1 MNRHVGSLQW
11 AALGGGA
18 LNRQDRLRLI
28 GQVMLTRIGQL
39 PEPVRRQL
47 GFTDSATARVDL
59 EAIRLPDSPAA
70 LRASEH
76 CQQLSAPWL
85 FNHCLRTYVWAAL
98 LAQVDHI
105 KFDAELLFVASA
117 LHDLGL
123 TAEHSCQEAGCACF
137 AVEGARAAQRF
148 ATQLG
153 WPAERSERLA
163 EAISLHLNV
172 RVGLGQGA
180 EAHLL
185 HEGAAL
191 DVIGARIR
199 QLGPRAIATTLER
212 YPRLDIKSQLA
223 PAIKEQARLRPN
235 SRAEFLVG
243 LGFTRMI
250 RAAPLGD

>member
-1 MNRHVGSLQW
+1 MNRHVGSLHW
-11 AALGGGA
+11 ATLTGGA
-18 LNRQDRLRLI
+18 LRREDRLRLVA
-28 GQVMLTRIGQL
+28 QTMLTRLGQL
-39 PEPVRRQL
+39 PERLRRQL
-47 GFTDSATARVDL
+47 GFADATATRLDL
-59 EAIRLPDSPAA
+59 TAIRLPDSPAA

-76 CQQLSAPWL
+76 SQLLSAPWL
-85 FNHCLRTYVWAAL
+85 FNHCQRTYIWAAL
-98 LAQVDHI
+98 LAQVERI
-105 KFDAELLFVASA
+105 EFDAELLFIACT

-123 TAEHSCQEAGCACF
+123 TAAHSCQEPGCACF

-148 ATQLG
+148 VTQLG

-191 DVIGARIR
+191 DVIGVRIH

-212 YPRLDIKSQLA
+212 YPRLGFKSQLV
-223 PAIKEQARLRPN
+223 PAIKQQARLRPN
-235 SRAEFLVG
+235 SRAAFLLG
-243 LGFTRMI
+243 LGFSQMI
-250 RAAPLGD
+250 RTTPLEE

>member
-1 MNRHVGSLQW
+1 MNRQVGSLHW
-11 AALGGGA
+11 AAQGGGA
-18 LNRQDRLRLI
+18 LRRQDRLRLV
-28 GQVMLTRIGQL
+28 GQAMLTRIGQL
-39 PEPVRRQL
+39 PERLRRQL
-47 GFTDSATARVDL
+47 GFADAAAARIDL
-59 EAIRLPDSPAA
+59 TAIRLPDSPAA

-76 CQQLSAPWL
+76 SQLLSAPWL

-98 LAQVDHI
+98 LAQVERI
-105 KFDAELLFVASA
+105 EFDSELLFVACA

-123 TAEHSCQEAGCACF
+123 TAAHSCQESGCACF

-153 WPAERSERLA
+153 WQAERSERLA

-191 DVIGARIR
+191 DVIGARIH
-199 QLGPRAIATTLER
+199 QLGPHAIATTLER
-212 YPRLDIKSQLA
+212 YPRLGFKNGLV
-223 PAIKEQARLRPN
+223 PAIKQQAHLRPN
-235 SRAEFLVG
+235 SRAAFLLD
-243 LGFTRMI
+243 LGFSRMI
-250 RAAPLGD
+250 RAAPLGE

>member
-1 MNRHVGSLQW
+1 MTRHVGSLHW
-11 AALGGGA
+11 AAQTNGA
-18 LNRQDRLRLI
+18 LRRQDRLHLI
-28 GQVMLTRIGQL
+28 GQVLLTRLGQL
-39 PEPVRRQL
+39 PERVRRQL
-47 GFTDSATARVDL
+47 GFGDGAAARIDL
-59 EAIRLPDSPAA
+59 TTIRLPDSPDA

-85 FNHCLRTYVWAAL
+85 FNHCLRTYVWAVL
-98 LAQVDHI
+98 LAQVDRI
-105 KFDAELLFVASA
+105 SFDAELLFVASA

-123 TAEHSCQEAGCACF
+123 TATHSCQEPGCVCF

-148 ATQLG
+148 AIQMG
-153 WPAERSERLA
+153 WDAERSERLA

-180 EAHLL
+180 ETHLL

-199 QLGPRAIATTLER
+199 QLGPNAIATTLER
-212 YPRLDIKSQLA
+212 YPRLDIKSELV
-223 PAIKEQARLRPN
+223 PAIKQQAHQHPK
-235 SRAEFLVG
+235 SRAAFLAAQ
-243 LGFTRMI
+243 GFTRMI

>member
-1 MNRHVGSLQW
+1 MNRDVGSWHW
-11 AALGGGA
+11 AEQGGGA
-18 LNRQDRLRLI
+18 LRRQDHLRLV
-28 GQVMLTRIGQL
+28 GQAMLTRIGQL
-39 PEPVRRQL
+39 PERLRRQL
-47 GFTDSATARVDL
+47 GFADATAARIDL
-59 EAIRLPDSPAA
+59 AAIRLPDSPAA

-76 CQQLSAPWL
+76 SQLLSAPWL
-85 FNHCLRTYVWAAL
+85 FNHCIRTYVWAAL
-98 LAQVDHI
+98 LAQADRI
-105 KFDAELLFVASA
+105 EFDAELLFIACA

-123 TAEHSCQEAGCACF
+123 TAAHSCQEPGCACF

-191 DVIGARIR
+191 DVIGARIG
-199 QLGPRAIATTLER
+199 QLGPHAIATTLER
-212 YPRLDIKSQLA
+212 YPRLGFKNELV
-223 PAIKEQARLRPN
+223 PAIKQQAHLRPN
-235 SRAEFLVG
+235 SRAAFLLG
-243 LGFTRMI
+243 LGFSRMI
-250 RAAPLGD
+250 RATPLGD